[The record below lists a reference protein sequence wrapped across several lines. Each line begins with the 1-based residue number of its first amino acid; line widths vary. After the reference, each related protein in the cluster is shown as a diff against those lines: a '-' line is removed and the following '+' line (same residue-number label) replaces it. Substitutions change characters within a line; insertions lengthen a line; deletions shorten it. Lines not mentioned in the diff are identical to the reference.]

1 MTNGNPMLSLKHI
14 LVATDLC
21 PISLLALR
29 HALGIARRYHS
40 TVSVLH
46 VVDPSVYGLVDP
58 DGISA
63 DADAVLR
70 QAEDIEAGLRR
81 EGCLEWVR
89 YESIIAVG
97 PVWRTIASTV
107 EERCSALLVLG
118 THGRTA
124 LRKFAMG
131 SVAESAFREAR
142 CPVLTVGPRVLRA
155 KSSGAEAK
163 HFLVPTD
170 LSWESQSALPYGAS
184 LAEATGGDVTLLH
197 IRDARMGS
205 SDADAAESV
214 ALAEARLREFLQLHP
229 AAQAITPVIVQTG
242 RPADAIVTFAKEHR
256 MDLIVM
262 GRRAWD
268 PDSQPMWRT
277 AYAVV
282 TQACCPVLSMQT
294 PLPSTTPAI

>member
-1 MTNGNPMLSLKHI
+1 MTNRNPMLSLKHI

-29 HALGIARRYHS
+29 HALGIARRYHA

-46 VVDPSVYGLVDP
+46 VIDPSIYGLAGP
-58 DGISA
+58 EGISA
-63 DADAVLR
+63 DADAAMR
-70 QAEDIEAGLRR
+70 QAEDIEAGLRS
-81 EGCLEWVR
+81 EGYLEGVR
-89 YESIIAVG
+89 YESLVGVG
-97 PVWRTIASTV
+97 PVWRTIADMV
-107 EERCSALLVLG
+107 EEKHTALLVLG
-118 THGRTA
+118 THGRTG

-155 KSSGAEAK
+155 RSSGGEAK

-170 LSWESQSALPYGAS
+170 LSLESQSALLYGIS
-184 LAEATGGDVTLLH
+184 LAEATGGDVTLLYV
-197 IRDARMGS
+197 RAARLGSNDAS
-205 SDADAAESV
+205 AAESV
-214 ALAEARLREFLQLHP
+214 DTAKSRLREFLQLHP
-229 AAQAITPVIVQTG
+229 AAQSITPIIVQAG
-242 RPADAIVTFAKEHR
+242 RPSDAIVSFAEERR

-262 GRRAWD
+262 GRRAWS

-294 PLPSTTPAI
+294 RLPSTTPAM

>member
-1 MTNGNPMLSLKHI
+1 MTNGQPMLSLKHI

-46 VVDPSVYGLVDP
+46 VIDPSIYGLAGP

-63 DADAVLR
+63 DTDAALR
-70 QAEDIEAGLRR
+70 HAEDIEVSLRS
-81 EGCLEWVR
+81 EGCLEGVR
-89 YESIIAVG
+89 HESIVEVG
-97 PVWRTIASTV
+97 PVWRTIADTV
-107 EERCSALLVLG
+107 AEKRTALLVLG
-118 THGRTA
+118 THGRTGF
-124 LRKFAMG
+124 RKFALG
-131 SVAESAFREAR
+131 SVAESAFREAP

-155 KSSGAEAK
+155 KSSGGEAR

-170 LSWESQSALPYGAS
+170 LSLESQSALLYGIS

-197 IRDARMGS
+197 IQGTGLGLHDP
-205 SDADAAESV
+205 DAAESV
-214 ALAEARLREFLQLHP
+214 AAANSRLQGFLQLHR
-229 AAQAITPVIVQTG
+229 AAQAITPIIVQAG
-242 RPADAIVTFAKEHR
+242 RPADAIVAFADERR

-262 GRRAWD
+262 GRRAWA

-294 PLPSTTPAI
+294 PLPSTTPAM